1 MGEQAGAPAGAGAS
15 DSEDKD
21 DAATTWNRLDGDALI
36 EEANA
41 LALYVGR
48 HGDGLFEDDAG
59 GTRDDPY
66 QALLA
71 AIAAATSSP
80 SASNWEAL
88 TQAYAK
94 VSRVTYERRGVN
106 GRSVLDTANVRQSRV
121 RSLKWW
127 REWWWGLAR
136 YRPLGIGLFLFLSAL
151 AVHAIPHVSGQNAD
165 GFLSKLIDAL
175 NPLLVPALWGGIGAC
190 TFLAKHLANKLSE
203 QAYEHARQQGD
214 VVRVFL
220 GAMIGV
226 FAVVAFTDF
235 EMTSIPLATG
245 PVATAATAADS
256 TTTAPVAM
264 DAVAANP
271 IAMGP
276 IVIAFVAGLA
286 VKPVYA
292 GIEALANALA
302 SRLRA

>member
-1 MGEQAGAPAGAGAS
+1 MEGQAGEAAGTGAGGNEQT
-15 DSEDKD
+15 DI
-21 DAATTWNRLDGDALI
+21 AARTWNRLDGDALL

-48 HGDGLFEDDAG
+48 HGDGLSDDDADG
-59 GTRDDPY
+59 GSNDPY
-66 QALLA
+66 QALLE
-71 AIAAATSSP
+71 AIAAASSSP
-80 SASNWEAL
+80 STSSWETL
-88 TQAYAK
+88 MQAYAK
-94 VSRVTYERRGVN
+94 VAKVTSKKRGVN
-106 GRSVLDTANVRQSRV
+106 GRSVLDTANDRQSRA
-121 RSLKWW
+121 RDISWLRHSWK
-127 REWWWGLAR
+127 GLPR
-136 YRPLGIGLFLFLSAL
+136 YRPLLIGLSFFAAAL
-151 AVHAIPHVSGQNAD
+151 AVQAVPHLADQNPD
-165 GFLSKLIDAL
+165 GFLVRLTRAL

-190 TFLAKHLANKLSE
+190 TFLAKHISNKLSQ
-203 QAYEHARQQGD
+203 QAYERARQQGD

-245 PVATAATAADS
+245 PVATGATAADS
-256 TTTAPVAM
+256 TATAPVAM